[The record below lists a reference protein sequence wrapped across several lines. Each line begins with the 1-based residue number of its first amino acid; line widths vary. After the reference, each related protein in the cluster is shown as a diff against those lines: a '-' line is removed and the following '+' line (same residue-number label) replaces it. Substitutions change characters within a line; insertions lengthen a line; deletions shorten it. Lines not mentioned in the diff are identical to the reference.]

1 MNLAVLKNEARECVK
16 RMDDRLTAAI
26 GENRELTA
34 EEETANAEDEKRL
47 DLLEKQIA
55 QVERLNARATKLGP
69 VTAAVV
75 AGIATATVPAAP
87 AAAAPASPI
96 SFQHNG
102 LIYANAR
109 PRLDDG
115 GFANLAEF
123 ATAVRFANPG
133 AGQAYRVDERL
144 AAPTNVHMETG
155 DAAGSYL
162 VPPEFR
168 QQIVDLV
175 FSGEDPIMN
184 LIQPDPTSSNRVV
197 GLGDESTPWGN
208 SGIQAYWRSEAEQ
221 MTPSR
226 MNLTPRET
234 ALNELYAFV
243 LATEELLEDAPRI
256 ATLLTVK
263 AAAAIRWKA
272 VDAFMY
278 GDGIAKPLGWMSS
291 PALITVAKENS
302 QTADTIVADNVAK
315 MFARMLNPTQ
325 ANWIANG
332 DIMPSL
338 MKLKNEADQPVWF
351 PNFQVAPGGTL
362 LGRPVLFT
370 EHAQSLGDKGDLQFV
385 NANGYEAFRKQ
396 NGITFAESIHLYFDY
411 NIRAFRW
418 VLRVGGQPVL
428 RAPVQPAHGS
438 ATKSHFV
445 ALAERA

>member
-1 MNLAVLKNEARECVK
+1 
-16 RMDDRLTAAI
+16 
-26 GENRELTA
+26 
-34 EEETANAEDEKRL
+34 
-47 DLLEKQIA
+47 
-55 QVERLNARATKLGP
+55 
-69 VTAAVV
+69 
-75 AGIATATVPAAP
+75 
-87 AAAAPASPI
+87 
-96 SFQHNG
+96 
-102 LIYANAR
+102 
-109 PRLDDG
+109 
-115 GFANLAEF
+115 
-123 ATAVRFANPG
+123 
-133 AGQAYRVDERL
+133 
-144 AAPTNVHMETG
+144 ETG

-184 LIQPDPTSSNRVV
+184 LIQPDPTASNRVV

-234 ALNELYAFV
+234 NLNELYAFV

-256 ATLLTVK
+256 ATLLTTK

-291 PALITVAKENS
+291 PALITVAKEGS

-315 MFARMLNPTQ
+315 MFARMINPTQ
-325 ANWIANG
+325 GNWIANG

-370 EHAQSLGDKGDLQFV
+370 EHAQSLGDAGDLQFV